1 MAKYAIGDVVTK
13 DNKSNVVVRA
23 IFTTIEGHLRFAVEN
38 RQFRTTMVRFDV
50 PLRPPR
56 PLSVPFWPEPS
67 KAHPAYSRTGP

>member
-38 RQFRTTMVRFDV
+38 EGELDFVEEAR
-50 PLRPPR
+50 
-56 PLSVPFWPEPS
+56 LSANPKS
-67 KAHPAYSRTGP
+67 NLAA